1 MLFLTVHKKT
11 LTRVKVG
18 DVDLPWSTGGFNNYI
33 AQIGNSVYLG
43 VNSVQ
48 EGDTHQALV
57 YSLDIPSGEVKKAF
71 SIDAGLDFLRMYSV
85 KMLLSNVFNK

>member
-1 MLFLTVHKKT
+1 MWN
-11 LTRVKVG
+11 
-18 DVDLPWSTGGFNNYI
+18 LPWSTGGFNNYI

-48 EGDTHQALV
+48 EEILTRALV

-71 SIDAGLDFLRMYSV
+71 SIDAGLDFLRV
-85 KMLLSNVFNK
+85 CIVLKMFAE